1 VQSPTDP
8 CLYTLGSRT
17 KKNQGGATKRSPF
30 VYLLAYVIDCI
41 MSCNSPEA
49 INTIV
54 ARIKDDFEGR
64 LDDMGELHN
73 FLGTE
78 VNRNREKRVLKINID
93 IIATS

>member
-1 VQSPTDP
+1 
-8 CLYTLGSRT
+8 
-17 KKNQGGATKRSPF
+17 
-30 VYLLAYVIDCI
+30 

-93 IIATS
+93 IIAIS